1 MLQIDWSSILGLVAV
16 ALCGVLSVVLF
27 RAGST
32 GKGSRKL
39 AVLLVIEGFA
49 LITNVFYLY
58 LLDHSAEAG
67 WNIDDRVYSGL
78 NFVHMISDCL
88 MLVLYPTFLAVALN
102 TKLTRPF
109 KDKRLRILLLGY
121 SVVLFLAVQLSG
133 RVSFEILLYAS
144 ISLLFTYTLVASIH
158 AWLTAPPGIV
168 RDRARSFALAFS
180 FRDICWGFVYAFTIF
195 DILAGTYNTVDQ
207 YYWVDFI
214 YRVSTLIYVPII
226 AYGILRTQLFDIDLR
241 IRWTI
246 KQSTFAAMVVAITF
260 VISEGLESLISAELG
275 DSWGLVA
282 AVVAVILLKPLQ
294 SFAER
299 MVSTLMPNTRNT
311 KEYKITRK
319 MQVYEAA
326 FEEAFEEGGISKKE
340 RALLNRLRDSLEISE
355 AQANALEL
363 RLQQADTGQASYA

>member
-1 MLQIDWSSILGLVAV
+1 MLQIDWSSFLGLVAV
-16 ALCGVLSVVLF
+16 ALCWVLSVVLF

-67 WNIDDRVYSGL
+67 WTIDDRVFSGL
-78 NFVHMISDCL
+78 NLVHMISDCL
-88 MLVLYPTFLAVALN
+88 MLVLYPAFLAVALN

-109 KDKRLRILLLGY
+109 KDTRLRMLLLGY

-158 AWLTAPPGIV
+158 AWLTAQPGIV

-195 DILAGTYNTVDQ
+195 DILAGTYNTTNL
-207 YYWVDFI
+207 YTWVDFI

-246 KQSTFAAMVVAITF
+246 KQSTVASVFIAVMFVV
-260 VISEGLESLISAELG
+260 SEGASQFLSDELG
-275 DSWGLVA
+275 AVTGLLA
-282 AVVAVILLKPLQ
+282 AGILMFFLAPLQ
-294 SFAER
+294 RFAEG
-299 MVSTLMPNTRNT
+299 VASTAMPNTKNT
-311 KEYKITRK
+311 PEYAMFRK
-319 MQVYEAA
+319 MQVYESAMIEA
-326 FEEAFEEGGISKKE
+326 HFEHGVSDRE
-340 RALLNRLRDSLEISE
+340 RALLNRLRDSLDISE
-355 AQANALEL
+355 ADAEAIELEL
-363 RLQQADTGQASYA
+363 NSRPAT